1 MLTVKDVAK
10 KFNIS
15 EHAVRYYSDE
25 NLIPNLKRDKNN
37 NRIFDEEALNW
48 IQGIICLRNCGMS
61 IKSIKEY
68 VNLCLIG
75 DSTVKKRKNIILEQK
90 KLIDEEIKKLNQSS
104 IFLNHKLEIYDKV
117 LSNQIKDPTKQ
128 KKW

>member
-48 IQGIICLRNCGMS
+48 IQEIICLRNCGMS

-75 DSTVKKRKNIILEQK
+75 DSTVKERKNIILEQK

-117 LSNQIKDPTKQ
+117 LSNQIKDPTNP

>member
-37 NRIFDEEALNW
+37 NRIFDEETLNW
-48 IQGIICLRNCGMS
+48 IQEIICLRNCGMS

-75 DSTVKKRKNIILEQK
+75 DSTVKERKNIILEQK

-117 LSNQIKDPTKQ
+117 LSNQIKDPTNP

>member
-1 MLTVKDVAK
+1 MLTVKEVAK

-15 EHAVRYYSDE
+15 EHTIRYYSDE

-68 VNLCLIG
+68 VELCLVG
-75 DSTVKKRKNIILEQK
+75 DSTVKERKNIILEQK

-104 IFLNHKLEIYDKV
+104 IFLNHKLEVYNKV
-117 LSNQIKDPTKQ
+117 LSNQIKDPTNP

>member
-48 IQGIICLRNCGMS
+48 IHGIICLRNCGMS
-61 IKSIKEY
+61 IKSIIDTT
-68 VNLCLIG
+68 LIINWQ
-75 DSTVKKRKNIILEQK
+75 SLILQ
-90 KLIDEEIKKLNQSS
+90 
-104 IFLNHKLEIYDKV
+104 
-117 LSNQIKDPTKQ
+117 
-128 KKW
+128 

>member
-1 MLTVKDVAK
+1 MLTVKDVDK

-75 DSTVKKRKNIILEQK
+75 DSTVKERKNIILEQK

-104 IFLNHKLEIYDKV
+104 IFLNHKLEVYNKV
-117 LSNQIKDPTKQ
+117 LSNQIKDPTNP

>member
-117 LSNQIKDPTKQ
+117 LSNQIKDPTNP

>member
-1 MLTVKDVAK
+1 MLTAKDVAK

-75 DSTVKKRKNIILEQK
+75 DSTVKERKNIILEQK

-104 IFLNHKLEIYDKV
+104 IFLNHKLEVYNKV
-117 LSNQIKDPTKQ
+117 LSNQIKDPTNP

>member
-37 NRIFDEEALNW
+37 NRIFDEETLNW

-75 DSTVKKRKNIILEQK
+75 DSTVKERKNIIIEQK

-117 LSNQIKDPTKQ
+117 LSNQIKDPTNP

>member
-37 NRIFDEEALNW
+37 NRIFDEETLNW

-75 DSTVKKRKNIILEQK
+75 DSTVKERKNIILEQK

-104 IFLNHKLEIYDKV
+104 IFLNHKLEVYNKV
-117 LSNQIKDPTKQ
+117 LSNQIKDPTNP

>member
-48 IQGIICLRNCGMS
+48 IQVIICLRNCGMS

-75 DSTVKKRKNIILEQK
+75 DSTVKERKNIIIEQK

-117 LSNQIKDPTKQ
+117 LSNQIKDPTNP